1 MGKKMSRFATEEERR
16 EDNAQLDHERKRQMT
31 DDEMAWLIEVI
42 QKGLDEGDERIGT
55 GAKILVK
62 TLRKNV
68 QKAKEDNRRWFNRD
82 MKRFGKSS
90 RRLWS
95 WWEITAMS
103 M

>member
-1 MGKKMSRFATEEERR
+1 MDKKMSRFATEEERR
-16 EDNAQLDHERKRQMT
+16 EDNAQLEHERKRQLT
-31 DDEMAWLIEVI
+31 DDEMSWLIEVI

-68 QKAKEDNRRWFNRD
+68 QTTKEENRRWFNSD

-95 WWEITAMS
+95 WWQVDAMS

>member
-1 MGKKMSRFATEEERR
+1 MSRFATEEERR
-16 EDNAQLDHERKRQMT
+16 EDNVQLDHERKRQMT
-31 DDEMAWLIEVI
+31 DEEMAWLIEVI
-42 QKGLDEGDERIGT
+42 QKGLDEGDERIGS

-68 QKAKEDNRRWFNRD
+68 QKDKENRRRWFKSD

-90 RRLWS
+90 RRQWS
-95 WWEITAMS
+95 FWEVSAMS

>member
-1 MGKKMSRFATEEERR
+1 MSQKMSRFATEEERR

-31 DDEMAWLIEVI
+31 DDEMTWLIEVI

-62 TLRKNV
+62 TLRKKV
-68 QKAKEDNRRWFNRD
+68 QRSKEEKRRWFNSD
-82 MKRFGKSS
+82 MKRFGKTK

-95 WWEITAMS
+95 WWEITAMA